1 MTAPRIGPS
10 SVPIAPM
17 MTMKIIAATQFKS
30 KPVVTP
36 RADLPFSGNAV
47 FIIEC
52 VHN

>member
-1 MTAPRIGPS
+1 MTVPRIGPS
-10 SVPIAPM
+10 SVPIPSM
-17 MTMKIIAATQFKS
+17 MTIKIIATTQFKS

-47 FIIEC
+47 FIIEY